1 MAISRYTGR
10 NTIINNNSLYQ
21 QKFIDKGV
29 SKFVQYDTAKL
40 TFPTSEEMRGLQV
53 ISHIWK
59 QGDSFEK
66 LAYTYY
72 KDSSYWWVISY
83 INQKPTEQ
91 HFSVGDS
98 VYIPL
103 PLYELLSLIGY

>member
-1 MAISRYTGR
+1 MAISRYANR
-10 NTIINNNSLYQ
+10 NITTNNNDLYK
-21 QKFIDKGV
+21 QKIIDKGV
-29 SKFVQYDTAKL
+29 TKFVQYNTAEL
-40 TFPTSEEMRGLQV
+40 TYPSEEDMRGLQV

-72 KDSSYWWVISY
+72 KDSSYWWVIAF

-91 HFSVGDS
+91 HFLVGDN